1 VIIDINTQIVDM
13 AEKTKIIKVE
23 VPESV
28 HTDFKIMCAATH
40 ENMKD
45 RARKLVEDDIAR
57 WRGTSEQGGNRE
69 QGSYSER
76 P

>member
-1 VIIDINTQIVDM
+1 MT
-13 AEKTKIIKVE
+13 EKTKIIKVE

-57 WRGTSEQGGNRE
+57 WKDSTIEQGGNRE
-69 QGSYSER
+69 
-76 P
+76 